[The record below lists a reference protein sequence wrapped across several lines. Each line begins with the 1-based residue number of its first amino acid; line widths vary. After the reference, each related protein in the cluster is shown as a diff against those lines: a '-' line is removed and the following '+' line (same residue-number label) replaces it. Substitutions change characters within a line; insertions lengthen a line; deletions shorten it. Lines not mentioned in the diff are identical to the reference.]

1 MFWKVLS
8 LSLVVMGVSHTIARE
23 RLFGPLRRALG
34 GHDTWWGYLV
44 SCPYC
49 VSHWVA
55 FVLVP
60 LTGTY
65 PIDVV
70 PAWGP
75 VSALLRWLLGSL
87 LVAVV
92 AAFLRVAFYFVDESQ
107 GLVRRQQRA
116 VQAQV
121 EAEAQAG
128 GQQQLPSPAHEPA
141 HEHTQH

>member
-8 LSLVVMGVSHTIARE
+8 VSLVVMGVSHTIARE
-23 RLFGPLRRALG
+23 RLFAPLRRVLG
-34 GHDTWWGYLV
+34 GHDAWLGYLV

-70 PAWGP
+70 PGWGLISS
-75 VSALLRWLLGSL
+75 VLRWLLASVL
-87 LVAVV
+87 IAVV
-92 AAFLRVAFYFVDESQ
+92 AAFLRVVFYFVDESQ

-116 VQAQV
+116 VEEQ
-121 EAEAQAG
+121 
-128 GQQQLPSPAHEPA
+128 
-141 HEHTQH
+141 TRD